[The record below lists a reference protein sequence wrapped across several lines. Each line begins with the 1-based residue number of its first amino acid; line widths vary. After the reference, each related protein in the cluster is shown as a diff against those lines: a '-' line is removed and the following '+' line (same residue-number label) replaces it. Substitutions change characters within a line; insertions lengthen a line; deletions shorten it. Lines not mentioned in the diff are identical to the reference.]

1 MFIHLVCSCYIP
13 VCVAST
19 IPSPSFS
26 HNTHPHSLGVVF
38 RSVTDSADVGQQQPE
53 QQQLVKDVFSP
64 SNEQERPLAVDNE
77 QESLL
82 AGGNPGD
89 YEIALQLH
97 EEERRRQEELDS
109 RMAEQIQLREHTF
122 LAPTSL
128 ELGGQQPLPVLNS
141 IKGGELPQL
150 KPVSKSMGKKMT
162 KQKVVFEER
171 DFTPTK
177 SPVVARPQKQE
188 IPKSVKS
195 NAFAT
200 EVTSPKK
207 VSNPQPRK
215 VASIS
220 TNTKTRVAAKP
231 EAPTHE
237 KTSKSH
243 QLPSNPPPMKV
254 AAIPARKKGAPLKKK
269 VVKPVNP
276 PPPPPPPPPLPPS
289 PPPPSLRIV
298 SNKSSTHKTPRRS
311 AHSTSKFLQPVETV
325 VKRAFRVGERVGHL
339 CNNYFEIYSTTRCS
353 LQVVPLDYTALYTH
367 LVKTSIVG

>member
-1 MFIHLVCSCYIP
+1 
-13 VCVAST
+13 
-19 IPSPSFS
+19 
-26 HNTHPHSLGVVF
+26 VF

-53 QQQLVKDVFSP
+53 LQQLVKDVFSP
-64 SNEQERPLAVDNE
+64 SNEQEHPLAVDNEQEHPLAVDNE

-89 YEIALQLH
+89 YEMALQLH

-122 LAPTSL
+122 LAPTFS
-128 ELGGQQPLPVLNS
+128 ELGGQPPLPLLNS
-141 IKGGELPQL
+141 IKAGEPQL

-162 KQKVVFEER
+162 KQKVVMEER
-171 DFTPTK
+171 DFAPTK
-177 SPVVARPQKQE
+177 SQVVAWPQKQE
-188 IPKSVKS
+188 VPKSVKS

-200 EVTSPKK
+200 EVISPKK

-220 TNTKTRVAAKP
+220 TNAKTRVAAKP
-231 EAPTHE
+231 EAPVHE

-254 AAIPARKKGAPLKKK
+254 AAIPAKKKGAPLKKK

-276 PPPPPPPPPLPPS
+276 PPPPPPPPPPLPPS
-289 PPPPSLRIV
+289 PPPPPSLRIV
-298 SNKSSTHKTPRRS
+298 SNKSSTHKTPRQS

-325 VKRAFRVGERVGHL
+325 VKRAFRVGEWVGHL
-339 CNNYFEIYSTTRCS
+339 CNHYFEIYSATRYS
-353 LQVVPLDYTALYTH
+353 LQVVPLDCTALYTH
-367 LVKTSIVG
+367 LVKISTVG